1 MSDDLKQEIDNLA
14 KHMNEQLGAIEEKPV
29 EKEVIEKEV
38 ESDNGL
44 SDFEKDAMAKGWKP
58 KEEFEGNPDDWRPAK
73 QFVEFHELSVEQRN
87 LKKQIKGMQKNY
99 NKEIQNLN
107 LFHKAQLETKEKEIM
122 NRFNRAVEDGDKSAA
137 NAALKEHGDVQKERA
152 AIQTDDVDNDPKLIK
167 AAWEMENVWI
177 YNQNDPKTAFANTAY
192 NMALSKG
199 MDMKEAL
206 EFVDERIKEKF
217 PEKKAQVNTN
227 RFDSPDSLPSKGI
240 GGKSNK
246 LTMSQVSPEEKSLR
260 SFFKSDDDFLT
271 SVANSRKGV

>member
-1 MSDDLKQEIDNLA
+1 MSEVTQENIDNLA
-14 KHMNEQLGAIEEKPV
+14 KHMNEQLGDIDEVKV
-29 EKEVIEKEV
+29 VKKEAEQVV
-38 ESDNGL
+38 DDGL
-44 SDFEKDAMAKGWKP
+44 SDLEKGAMAKGWKP

-73 QFVEFHELSVEQRN
+73 QFVEWHEVVTDSRN
-87 LKKQIKGMQKNY
+87 LKKQIQGMKKNY
-99 NKEIQNLN
+99 NKEIQGLN

-122 NRFNRAVEDGDKSAA
+122 NRFNRAVEDGDKTAA
-137 NAALKEHGDVQKERA
+137 NAALKEHGEVQQQRE
-152 AIQTDDVDNDPKLIK
+152 AIKTDAGEDDPKIIK

-217 PEKKAQVNTN
+217 PEKKAQVNAN

-246 LTMSQVSPEEKSLR
+246 LAMSQVSSEEKSLR
-260 SFFKSDDDFLT
+260 SFFKSDDEFLAAVT
-271 SVANSRKGV
+271 NSRKGV